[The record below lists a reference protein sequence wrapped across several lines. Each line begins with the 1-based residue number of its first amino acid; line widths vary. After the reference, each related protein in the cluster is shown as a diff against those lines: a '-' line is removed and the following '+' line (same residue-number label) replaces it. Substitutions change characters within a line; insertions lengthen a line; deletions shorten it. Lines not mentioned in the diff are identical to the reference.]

1 MKYYLATLGI
11 VIGGETNTIPR
22 VFMTSENDRPSDE
35 RIRIV
40 YQSILGVR
48 IVTCKTEELSD
59 NTEDWRGVACDALH
73 EAEGQIDH
81 IDDWIGVKVTR

>member
-11 VIGGETNTIPR
+11 SIGGETNAIPR
-22 VFMTSENDRPSDE
+22 VFATSENDRQSDE
-35 RIRIV
+35 RIRII

-48 IVTCKTEELSD
+48 IVTCKTEELPD

-73 EAEGQIDH
+73 EAEGQIDR
-81 IDDWIGVKVTR
+81 IDDWIGVKIAR